1 MKTAEASFRTGPL
14 LATWDEGQA
23 SLERFLAAMADLPAV
38 RGAAAGG

>member
-14 LATWDEGQA
+14 LATWDEGAA
-23 SLERFLAAMADLPAV
+23 SPERILASMALPAV